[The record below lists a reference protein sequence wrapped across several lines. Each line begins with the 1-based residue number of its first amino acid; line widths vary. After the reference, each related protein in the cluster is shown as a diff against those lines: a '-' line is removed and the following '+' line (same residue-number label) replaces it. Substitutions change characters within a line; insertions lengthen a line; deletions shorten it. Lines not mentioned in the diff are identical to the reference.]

1 MSTKT
6 TKEKSTMPPL
16 QADVIANSVKTDIVF
31 AEARI
36 ADYAGNLAKWFGK
49 DRTLTEIANPAMPFE
64 SQYVKSMLD
73 KMNGE
78 YRNLLQLQAKLTE
91 FEMNSTEKETAHA

>member
-1 MSTKT
+1 
-6 TKEKSTMPPL
+6 MPPL
-16 QADVIANSVKTDIVF
+16 EADVMANTIKTDIVI
-31 AEARI
+31 AESRI

-49 DRTLTEIANPAMPFE
+49 DRELTEIANPTMPFE

-91 FEMNSTEKETAHA
+91 FATNSTIESKETANV

>member
-1 MSTKT
+1 MQS
-6 TKEKSTMPPL
+6 
-16 QADVIANSVKTDIVF
+16 IKTDIVI
-31 AEARI
+31 AESRI

-49 DRTLTEIANPAMPFE
+49 DRELTDIANPTMPFE

-78 YRNLLQLQAKLTE
+78 YRNLLQLQAQLTE
-91 FEMNSTEKETAHA
+91 FELTNEKETANV

>member
-1 MSTKT
+1 
-6 TKEKSTMPPL
+6 MPPL
-16 QADVIANSVKTDIVF
+16 EADVIANKISNDIIT

-36 ADYAGNLAKWFGK
+36 ADYAGNLNRWFGK
-49 DRTLTEIANPAMPFE
+49 DRELTDIFNPTMPFE

-78 YRNLLQLQAKLTE
+78 YRNLLQLQAQLTE
-91 FEMNSTEKETAHA
+91 FHNIKETVNA

>member
-1 MSTKT
+1 MKT

-16 QADVIANSVKTDIVF
+16 EADVIANKINTDIIS

-36 ADYAGNLAKWFGK
+36 ADYAGNLHRWFGK
-49 DRTLTEIANPAMPFE
+49 DRELTDLFNPAMPFE

-78 YRNLLQLQAKLTE
+78 YRNLLQLQARLTE
-91 FEMNSTEKETAHA
+91 FEMNSTEKETANA

>member
-1 MSTKT
+1 
-6 TKEKSTMPPL
+6 MPPL
-16 QADVIANSVKTDIVF
+16 EADRMANSIKTDIVI
-31 AEARI
+31 AESRI

-49 DRTLTEIANPAMPFE
+49 DRELTDLFNPTMPFE

-78 YRNLLQLQAKLTE
+78 YRNLLQLQARLTE
-91 FEMNSTEKETAHA
+91 FEMNSTEKETANV

>member
-1 MSTKT
+1 
-6 TKEKSTMPPL
+6 MPPL
-16 QADVIANSVKTDIVF
+16 EADRMANSIKTDIVI
-31 AEARI
+31 AESRI

-49 DRTLTEIANPAMPFE
+49 DRELTEIANPTMPFE

-91 FEMNSTEKETAHA
+91 FAMDSTIESKETANV

>member
-1 MSTKT
+1 
-6 TKEKSTMPPL
+6 MPPL
-16 QADVIANSVKTDIVF
+16 EADVMANKITSDIIT

-36 ADYAGNLAKWFGK
+36 ADYAGNLHRWFGK
-49 DRTLTEIANPAMPFE
+49 DRELTDLFNPTMPFE

-73 KMNGE
+73 KMNAE
-78 YRNLLQLQAKLTE
+78 YRNLLQLQARLTE